1 MKYSTKSAQ
10 YYSYFEDAKILE
22 IDNENKKLAIV
33 LNGKDDI
40 INIFD
45 ASPYVNY
52 NPFEYISKQHEIEN
66 ELNKK
71 KIGIVQIEEQ
81 GKNLDVNQIFEEIQ
95 NYKSNYSQ
103 NSNKNNSNQIM
114 YNQNSGNNIQKNK
127 REASTFNRMLSVMNK
142 EKKDN
147 KKEKEK
153 NIKNIKRYDSLSIS
167 KFIIY
172 YISPQNYIEKANI
185 CFKKPK
191 ITHRLL
197 SVIELIKD
205 SVLGIRWFSF
215 NNFDYKKNI
224 RNMSEK
230 EIYFLRSKLILVVS
244 QEGCISVYKLIDYS
258 PFQNTRVSLKMK
270 NLQSQPFHDFRER
283 YAVAASVNISNPVLD
298 FNLLDKSLLNDEYKD
313 TLRLVTL
320 HINNSF
326 TFWYIVN
333 QKNKIEL
340 RIQYNFTLPDF
351 QCENFLIDTRE
362 EYLICFNKKGINIY
376 LSKGQSFPYPLVYR
390 YTFNDILPSLDELK
404 KIIFTNEII
413 NDDDNEEKKEKPE
426 KQNKKKKQ
434 QDNKKNEKKKNKKKV
449 NKDDDLIIFNIEN
462 EEEEEFDEEDDDF
475 ILEGN
480 PDFIDK
486 DIDTFLDDDK
496 FLKFLQKPFF
506 LSSETKFLFVN
517 YEVKSN
523 LYSLYCF
530 NFVELFQVEENK
542 EFLDICLNNYDPNLI
557 TKIYSSKEK
566 LYLQESPFYYF
577 NPIKEDSFDK
587 SLLNTIN
594 GRKSLMDQK
603 IEFKTILD
611 NSYHGIFIRDGDY
624 IMIIKI
630 GINYPPELDLINNDI
645 NSSKFLFYEQPTSE
659 NLKSNR
665 FAVWTVNNTLI
676 VNSVDNL
683 FSIIK
688 FRNEFNVLGIAI
700 SKKKVVEYFGIYYNS

>member
-114 YNQNSGNNIQKNK
+114 YNQNSGNNIQKTK

-390 YTFNDILPSLDELK
+390 YTFNDILPSLEELK

-413 NDDDNEEKKEKPE
+413 NDDDNEEKK
-426 KQNKKKKQ
+426 
-434 QDNKKNEKKKNKKKV
+434 
-449 NKDDDLIIFNIEN
+449 
-462 EEEEEFDEEDDDF
+462 
-475 ILEGN
+475 
-480 PDFIDK
+480 
-486 DIDTFLDDDK
+486 
-496 FLKFLQKPFF
+496 
-506 LSSETKFLFVN
+506 
-517 YEVKSN
+517 
-523 LYSLYCF
+523 
-530 NFVELFQVEENK
+530 
-542 EFLDICLNNYDPNLI
+542 
-557 TKIYSSKEK
+557 
-566 LYLQESPFYYF
+566 
-577 NPIKEDSFDK
+577 
-587 SLLNTIN
+587 
-594 GRKSLMDQK
+594 
-603 IEFKTILD
+603 
-611 NSYHGIFIRDGDY
+611 
-624 IMIIKI
+624 
-630 GINYPPELDLINNDI
+630 
-645 NSSKFLFYEQPTSE
+645 
-659 NLKSNR
+659 
-665 FAVWTVNNTLI
+665 
-676 VNSVDNL
+676 
-683 FSIIK
+683 
-688 FRNEFNVLGIAI
+688 
-700 SKKKVVEYFGIYYNS
+700 

>member
-114 YNQNSGNNIQKNK
+114 YNQNSGNNIQKTK

-258 PFQNTRVSLKMK
+258 PFQNTRVTLKMK

-390 YTFNDILPSLDELK
+390 YTFNDILPSLEELK

>member
-434 QDNKKNEKKKNKKKV
+434 QDNKKNEKKKNKKKD
-449 NKDDDLIIFNIEN
+449 KDDDLIIFNIEN

>member
-215 NNFDYKKNI
+215 GDFDYKKNI

-258 PFQNTRVSLKMK
+258 PFQNTRVTLKMK

-390 YTFNDILPSLDELK
+390 YTFNDILPSLEELK